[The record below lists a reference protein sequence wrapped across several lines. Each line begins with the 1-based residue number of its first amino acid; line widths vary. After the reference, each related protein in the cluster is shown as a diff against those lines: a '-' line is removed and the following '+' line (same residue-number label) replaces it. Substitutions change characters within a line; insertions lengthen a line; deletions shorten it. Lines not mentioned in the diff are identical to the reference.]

1 MKISIDDRWR
11 AFIDAAVTEG
21 RYGSADDVVGE
32 GLRLLA
38 ARDAKLADLRRTISA
53 SLAEGGAYSD
63 DDIEAALDQQA
74 AAWRAQNAQ

>member
-21 RYGSADDVVGE
+21 RYRSADDVVGE

-38 ARDAKLADLRRTISA
+38 ARDAKLADLRRAI
-53 SLAEGGAYSD
+53 AEADALGGENSD
-63 DDIEAALDQQA
+63 DDVAAMVQARLAARRAALS
-74 AAWRAQNAQ
+74 

>member
-38 ARDAKLADLRRTISA
+38 ARDAKLADLRRAIA
-53 SLAEGGAYSD
+53 DADALGGENSD
-63 DDIEAALDQQA
+63 DDVAAMVQA
-74 AAWRAQNAQ
+74 RLAARRTALS

>member
-21 RYGSADDVVGE
+21 RYGSAGDVVGE

-38 ARDAKLADLRRTISA
+38 ARDAKLADLRRAIA
-53 SLAEGGAYSD
+53 DADALGGENSD
-63 DDIEAALDQQA
+63 DDVAAMVQA
-74 AAWRAQNAQ
+74 RLAARRTALS

>member
-32 GLRLLA
+32 DARLQPTD
-38 ARDAKLADLRRTISA
+38 RQK
-53 SLAEGGAYSD
+53 
-63 DDIEAALDQQA
+63 
-74 AAWRAQNAQ
+74 AQR

>member
-11 AFIDAAVTEG
+11 KFIDAAVTEG

-38 ARDAKLADLRRTISA
+38 ARDAKLADLRRCI
-53 SLAEGGAYSD
+53 AEADAMGGENSD
-63 DDIEAALDQQA
+63 DDVAAMVQA
-74 AAWRAQNAQ
+74 RLAARRTALG

>member
-21 RYGSADDVVGE
+21 RYRSADDVVGE

-74 AAWRAQNAQ
+74 AANRFLPH